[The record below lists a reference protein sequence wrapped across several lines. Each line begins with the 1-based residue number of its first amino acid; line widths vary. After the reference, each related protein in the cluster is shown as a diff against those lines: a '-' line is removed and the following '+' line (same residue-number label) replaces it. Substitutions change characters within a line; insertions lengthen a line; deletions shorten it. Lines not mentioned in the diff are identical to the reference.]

1 MTTDALCDV
10 PLEVRQ
16 SYARSRSLRVGP
28 QILAGG
34 SPTGPLAGT
43 STVVKDLFAI
53 EGHRIGAGNPDW
65 LAAARIESSHAW
77 AVKRWTDAGA
87 SVIGIAHSD
96 ELAFSLSGTNVHYGT
111 PVNAAAPEHVPGG
124 SSSGSVA
131 AVAAGLVDYALAT
144 DTAGSTRVPASY
156 CGTFGV
162 RTTHG
167 RIPMTGVV
175 PLAPFFDTVGVLA
188 ATGEALQRAATV
200 LLEPGAGPKAA
211 AAPPTEIVLATD
223 LLALADSDTAAAVTA
238 AARGLAEVAG
248 VPVTEATL
256 AGVGTLADWQQL
268 FTVRQMADI
277 WATHGTWV
285 TSRHPNL
292 GPGVTSRMRQAAAA
306 DPERARLADVGRE
319 MVREKIE
326 STIPPGGMLAFATAA
341 GPAPRIDLP
350 GTAKAELRNRTIA
363 MTCVAGLGGLPAVSL
378 PLTTVA
384 GLPVG
389 VCLVGHPG
397 DDETLLAAA
406 TVADRMLAPIR
417 RVKP

>member
-1 MTTDALCDV
+1 MTTDALCDF

-16 SYARSRSLRVGP
+16 SYARSGSLRVGP
-28 QILAGG
+28 QILAAGAA
-34 SPTGPLAGT
+34 TGPLAGT

-65 LAAARIESSHAW
+65 LAAARVESAHAW
-77 AVKRWTDAGA
+77 AVKRWTDVGA
-87 SVIGIAHSD
+87 SVIGISHSD

-111 PVNAAAPEHVPGG
+111 PVNPAAPEHVPGG
-124 SSSGSVA
+124 SSSGSAA
-131 AVAAGLVDYALAT
+131 AVAAGLVDYSLAT

-200 LLEPGAGPKAA
+200 LLKPGADPQVA

-223 LLALADSDTAAAVTA
+223 ILALADSDTAAAVMA
-238 AARGLAEVAG
+238 AARGLADVAG
-248 VPVTEATL
+248 IPVTEATL
-256 AGVGTLADWQQL
+256 AGADTLADWQRR
-268 FTVRQMADI
+268 FSARQMTDI

-285 TSRHPNL
+285 TSRHPHL

-306 DPERARLADVGRE
+306 DPEQARLADVGRA

-326 STIPPGGMLAFATAA
+326 STIPPGGVLAFATAA

-350 GTAKAELRNRTIA
+350 GTAKAELRSRTIA

-406 TVADRMLAPIR
+406 TVADRMLAPTR
-417 RVKP
+417 RVTS